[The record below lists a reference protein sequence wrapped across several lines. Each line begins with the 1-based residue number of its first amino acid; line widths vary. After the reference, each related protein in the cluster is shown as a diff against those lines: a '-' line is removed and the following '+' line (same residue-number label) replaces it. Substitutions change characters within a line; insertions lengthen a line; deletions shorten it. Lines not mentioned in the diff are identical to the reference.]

1 MPGRGYEK
9 EDGIRRP
16 LDMRGNIVLSHG
28 DVAGRAAG
36 ESAAEVSFDDGDP
49 LLAHHHI
56 FECVRKICRCDE
68 ALVVGGFFGTLILA
82 DAAFRVYDRL
92 SQFERCFEIAAM
104 YGVDLQFGQARIVS
118 GHQFLHEDIL
128 VGHRNIRLTE

>member
-1 MPGRGYEK
+1 MFYRTETSPAVPPGSPRPRFRLTMAIHSLRIIIYLNASEK
-9 EDGIRRP
+9 FVDVTRRLWSED
-16 LDMRGNIVLSHG
+16 
-28 DVAGRAAG
+28 
-36 ESAAEVSFDDGDP
+36 
-49 LLAHHHI
+49 
-56 FECVRKICRCDE
+56 
-68 ALVVGGFFGTLILA
+68 FFGTLILA